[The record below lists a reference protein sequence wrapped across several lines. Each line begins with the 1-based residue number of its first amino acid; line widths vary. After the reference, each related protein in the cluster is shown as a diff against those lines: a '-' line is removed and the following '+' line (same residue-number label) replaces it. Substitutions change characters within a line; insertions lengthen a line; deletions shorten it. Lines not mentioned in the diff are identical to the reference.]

1 MSTDLFWGE
10 NPNALFNPTLL
21 FELFPMSTMTHN
33 QQLNAISRLVI
44 LLSLLFYFTL
54 QSMRVVFISIFT
66 LGAIWLIHYTTE
78 RKKKVSFA
86 ENFETSN
93 VAAHYIA
100 EKRIPDDIFGKPN
113 VKNPFQNVLVT
124 DYLDAPNKKP
134 APPAYTPMVQEQIIQ
149 ETKKLINSINSQQ
162 PNMSDNIF
170 RSLEDNLAF
179 EQSMRPFYS
188 TPATT
193 IPNDQ
198 GAFAD
203 FCFGSMISCKEGNPF
218 ACAKQLSSSTYPN

>member
-44 LLSLLFYFTL
+44 LLSLLFYFAL
-54 QSMRVVFISIFT
+54 QSVRVIFMSIFT

-78 RKKKVSFA
+78 RKKKVRFS
-86 ENFETSN
+86 EHFETSD
-93 VAAHYIA
+93 VATEYISD
-100 EKRIPDDIFGKPN
+100 KSIPSDIFGKPTLQ
-113 VKNPFQNVLVT
+113 NPFQNVLIT
-124 DYLDAPNKKP
+124 DYQDAANKKA
-134 APPAYTPMVQEQIIQ
+134 APPAYIPMVQEQIIQ

-203 FCFGSMISCKEGNPF
+203 FCFGSMTSCKEGNSF
-218 ACAKQLSSSTYPN
+218 ACAKQLSSSTY